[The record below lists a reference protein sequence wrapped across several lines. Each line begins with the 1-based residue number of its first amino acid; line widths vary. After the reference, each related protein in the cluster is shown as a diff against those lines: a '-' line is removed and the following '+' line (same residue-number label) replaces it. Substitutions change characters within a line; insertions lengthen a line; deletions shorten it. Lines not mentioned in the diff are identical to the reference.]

1 MYTCIYIYIYIYTH
15 SYVMM
20 HGNVFNT
27 LSTSTRA
34 STGRKLSL
42 RTHAIALTII
52 SITLLQSIKIIFP
65 VTLIQIYN
73 I

>member
-1 MYTCIYIYIYIYTH
+1 MF
-15 SYVMM
+15 
-20 HGNVFNT
+20 FNT

-34 STGRKLSL
+34 PTGRKLSL

-52 SITLLQSIKIIFP
+52 SITLFQSIKIIFP
-65 VTLIQIYN
+65 ETLIQIYN

>member
-1 MYTCIYIYIYIYTH
+1 
-15 SYVMM
+15 MM

-34 STGRKLSL
+34 STGRKISL
-42 RTHAIALTII
+42 QTHAIALTII
-52 SITLLQSIKIIFP
+52 SITLFQSIKIIFP
-65 VTLIQIYN
+65 VTLTQIYN

>member
-1 MYTCIYIYIYIYTH
+1 MYTLRCIDAR
-15 SYVMM
+15 
-20 HGNVFNT
+20 GNVFNT

-42 RTHAIALTII
+42 RTHAIALAII
-52 SITLLQSIKIIFP
+52 SITLLQSIEIIFP
-65 VTLIQIYN
+65 LTLIQVYN